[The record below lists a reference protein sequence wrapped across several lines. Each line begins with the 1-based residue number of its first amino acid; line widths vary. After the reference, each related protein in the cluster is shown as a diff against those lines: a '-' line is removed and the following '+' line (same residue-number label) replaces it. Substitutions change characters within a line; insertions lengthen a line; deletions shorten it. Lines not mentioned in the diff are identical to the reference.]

1 MTDAYGK
8 SYPLQS
14 SNDWITG
21 VDFHRLRTGRVEKAK
36 NILFGDKYNYGA
48 LLSLNEW
55 NTRYISSTYTP
66 PWTTPSSG
74 LRYSLLCKGDS
85 WPIVY
90 EQGDIGYHTER
101 SSPWLPKGHVKYAI
115 TGMGWI
121 ARCMGD
127 AAHKDAVKRFVK
139 QIVDELKSRKLDK
152 EVLALDFNDPI
163 IQAAFEQQGIKTS
176 AEGYMAMLEVRKN
189 KLPDEVECLRA
200 TCTIGDTMFA
210 ALTETA
216 RPGVSEHEIL
226 GEAFKACYKNGGEVY
241 SGVFCT
247 SGPYSWPNLRCT
259 TGRILV
265 PGDVVYMDVYNT
277 AWNGYKTCY
286 YRTFSVGEPSKATK
300 AAYQRAYDWLY
311 DSINVIKPGVSTK
324 DIAAKW
330 PPGPDVW
337 GDIGVTHE
345 DQTAGNNWAH
355 GIGLTLYEPPL
366 VWRGCSMEFPMIIEE
381 GMTFA
386 IETQE
391 GDGEGQGVRI
401 EEVIHV
407 TKTGVEIL
415 SKWPVKEITVI
426 PI

>member
-1 MTDAYGK
+1 MDAYGK
-8 SYPLQS
+8 SYPFQAR
-14 SNDWITG
+14 DWIDG
-21 VDFHRLRTGRVEKAK
+21 INMDRLRYGRRDRAQKV
-36 NILFGDKYNYGA
+36 LFENRKFGA
-48 LLSLNEW
+48 ILSLNEW
-55 NTRYISSTYTP
+55 NTRYITSTYTP
-66 PWTTPSSG
+66 QWTTPSSG
-74 LRYSLLCKGDS
+74 LRYALWVKGDS
-85 WPIVY
+85 WPIIY

-101 SSPWLPKGHVKYAI
+101 NSPWLPKGNVKYAI

-127 AAHKDAVKRFVK
+127 AAHQDAVKRFVD
-139 QIVDELKSRKLDK
+139 QVIVELKRAGVQN
-152 EVLALDFNDPI
+152 EVLALDFADPAI
-163 IQAAFEQQGIKTS
+163 EAAFAQRQIRTS
-176 AEGYMAMLEVRKN
+176 GEGYLAMLEARKN
-189 KLPDEVECLRA
+189 KLPEEVECLRN
-200 TCTIGDTMFA
+200 TCTIGDGMFA
-210 ALTETA
+210 ALTRTA
-216 RPGVSEHEIL
+216 RPGVTEHEVL
-226 GEAFKACYKNGGEVY
+226 GEAFKACYSAGGEVH

-247 SGPYSWPNLRCT
+247 SGPYSWPNLRHT
-259 TGRILV
+259 TGRTLA
-265 PGDVVYMDVYNT
+265 PNDVIYMDVYNT
-277 AWNGYKTCY
+277 SWNGYKTCY
-286 YRTFSVGEPSKATK
+286 YRTFSVGEPSKATR

-311 DSINVIKPGVSTK
+311 ESISVIKPGITTK
-324 DIAAKW
+324 DIAVKW
-330 PPGPDVW
+330 PAGPDVW
-337 GDIGVTHE
+337 ADIGVKNE

-366 VWRGCSMEFPMIIEE
+366 VWRGCSLEFPMVIEE

>member
-8 SYPLQS
+8 SFPIHQA
-14 SNDWITG
+14 DWIEG
-21 VDFHRLRTGRVEKAK
+21 VNMHKLRTGRRDRAQKV
-36 NILFGDKYNYGA
+36 LFENRNFGA

-55 NTRYISSTYTP
+55 NTRYITSTYTP
-66 PWTTPSSG
+66 QWTTPSSG
-74 LRYSLLCKGDS
+74 LRYSLWCKGDS
-85 WPIVY
+85 WPVVF

-101 SSPWLPKGHVKYAI
+101 SSPWLPQGHVKYAI

-121 ARCMGD
+121 ARCMG
-127 AAHKDAVKRFVK
+127 ASAHEEAVRKFVD
-139 QIVDELKSRKLDK
+139 QIMVELKRAGVEK
-152 EVLALDFNDPI
+152 EVLAMDFSDPI
-163 IQAAFEQQGIKTS
+163 IAAAFEARGVKTS
-176 AEGYMAMLEVRKN
+176 SDGYMAMLEARKN
-189 KLPDEVECLRA
+189 KLPEEVECLRN

-210 ALTETA
+210 ALTRTA
-216 RPGVSEHEIL
+216 RPGVSEYEIL
-226 GEAFKACYKNGGEVY
+226 GEAFKACYSNGGEVH

-247 SGPYSWPNLRCT
+247 SGPYSWPNLRHT
-259 TGRILV
+259 TGRRISA
-265 PGDVVYMDVYNT
+265 GDVVYMDVYNT

-286 YRTFSVGEPSKATK
+286 YRTFSIGEPSKATRD
-300 AAYQRAYDWLY
+300 AYQRAYDWLY
-311 DSINVIKPGVSTK
+311 ESISVIKPGISTK

-330 PPGPDVW
+330 PAGPDVW
-337 GDIGVTHE
+337 GDIGVTTE

-366 VWRGCSMEFPMIIEE
+366 VWRGCSMDHPMEIEE

-407 TKTGVEIL
+407 TATGVEIL

-426 PI
+426 DI

>member
-8 SYPLQS
+8 SYPLQT
-14 SNDWITG
+14 SNDWIVG
-21 VDFHRLRTGRVEKAK
+21 IDFHRLRTSRVEKAK
-36 NILFGDKYNYGA
+36 SFLFGKKYNYGA

-66 PWTTPSSG
+66 AWTTPNSG

-90 EQGDIGYHTER
+90 EQGEIGYHTER
-101 SSPWLPKGHVKYAI
+101 SSPWLPSGHVKYAV

-121 ARCMGD
+121 ARCMGEG
-127 AAHKDAVKRFVK
+127 AHKDAVKRFVG
-139 QIVDELKSRKLDK
+139 QIVAELKSRKLHK
-152 EVLALDFNDPI
+152 EVLALDFNDPVI
-163 IQAAFEQQGIKTS
+163 EAAFEKEGIKTTN
-176 AEGYMAMLEVRKN
+176 EGFMAMLEVRKN

-200 TCTIGDTMFA
+200 TCTIGDTMFS
-210 ALTETA
+210 ALTQTA

-226 GEAFKACYKNGGEVY
+226 GAAFKACYDNGGEVY

-247 SGPYSWPNLRCT
+247 SGPYSWPNLRGT
-259 TGRILV
+259 TGRTLV

-277 AWNGYKTCY
+277 SWNGYKTCY
-286 YRTFSVGEPSKATK
+286 YRTFSLGEPSKATK
-300 AAYQRAYDWLY
+300 AAYKRAYDWLY
-311 DSINVIKPGVSTK
+311 GAIDIIKPGVTTK
-324 DIAAKW
+324 EIAQKW
-330 PPGPDVW
+330 PPGPKIW
-337 GDIGVTHE
+337 ADIGVRHE
-345 DQTAGNNWAH
+345 DQTAGSNWAH

-366 VWRGCSMEFPMIIEE
+366 VWRACSLDHPMVIEE
-381 GMTFA
+381 DMTFA

-407 TKTGVEIL
+407 TKNGVEIL
-415 SKWPVKEITVI
+415 SKWPVKEITTI
-426 PI
+426 AI